1 MKRKGKPTGWWHTRN
16 THLCK
21 QVILSRIF
29 KHMVLVHYSYQSQR
43 SIRNLFFYLSS
54 NSFASF
60 LSQRSNLVHCSLH
73 LFTWSPRFT
82 SHDLYLRCQSPASWA
97 KRSFYFAPPKI
108 NCSNSKLSLL
118 WFLNLEKMEKNYKD
132 INTTFILNSSLL
144 SFNWLF
150 ASYNSTW
157 KDVFIINTKE
167 GSTHKKNPHVP
178 SHVLL
183 LCTYSLSFFSVL
195 SFLISPDITLCGWL
209 GSKHQLTCHSCHQ

>member
-1 MKRKGKPTGWWHTRN
+1 MLGDGPRCKVLGDNSFSAYRSDANTGNILDTIIIIMKRKGKPTGWWHTRN

-29 KHMVLVHYSYQSQR
+29 KHMVLVHYPYQSQ
-43 SIRNLFFYLSS
+43 SIGNLFFYLSS

-60 LSQRSNLVHCSLH
+60 LSQTSNLVHCSLH

-97 KRSFYFAPPKI
+97 KCSFYFGPPKI

-118 WFLNLEKMEKNYKD
+118 WLHNLEKIEKNYKD
-132 INTTFILNSSLL
+132 INTTFILSSSLL
-144 SFNWLF
+144 SF

-157 KDVFIINTKE
+157 KDVFII
-167 GSTHKKNPHVP
+167 
-178 SHVLL
+178 
-183 LCTYSLSFFSVL
+183 Y
-195 SFLISPDITLCGWL
+195 
-209 GSKHQLTCHSCHQ
+209 